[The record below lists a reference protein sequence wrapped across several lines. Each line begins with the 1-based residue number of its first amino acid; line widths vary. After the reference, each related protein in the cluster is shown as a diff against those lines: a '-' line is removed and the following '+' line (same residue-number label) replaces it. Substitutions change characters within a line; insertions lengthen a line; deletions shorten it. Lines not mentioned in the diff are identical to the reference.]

1 MYPEEVK
8 LVIKHY
14 PLNSHKFAVKAAKA
28 AMAAF
33 AQEKFWEFHHSLFKN
48 HKAINDAKIQEIA
61 KELNLDM
68 EKFNR
73 DMNSSAIQR
82 LIAKE
87 KRNGRQIGIRGTPTV
102 FVNGKILRNLKLS
115 GFSKIIDKELKKRP

>member
-1 MYPEEVK
+1 MYPDEVK

-14 PLNSHKFAVKAAKA
+14 PLNSHKFAAKAAKA

-48 HKAINDAKIQEIA
+48 YKAINDAKIQEIA

-82 LIAKE
+82 LIAKDM
-87 KRNGRQIGIRGTPTV
+87 RNGRQIGIRGTPTV
-102 FVNGKILRNLKLS
+102 FVNGKILRNLELS
-115 GFSKIIDKELKKRP
+115 GFSNIIDKELKKRP